1 MPAVAAEEANTSRSL
16 WVGELGFDTEEA
28 SLVNLFQ
35 TIGALESVRICR
47 DGKTKRSLGY
57 AYVNFQKAED
67 AHRAAEELNFRKING
82 KPCRI
87 MLQLRDPKKRQ
98 NLRCEQSNVV
108 IKNLPRGRIE
118 ARGLYEWLVQ
128 VAGNRITSCKIGTD
142 RNTGA
147 ALGYAFAQFA
157 SASEAKSAIERIN
170 EAAID
175 SGNGRTVSAELYKAE
190 KAVSTIYVRGL
201 PGWWS
206 REDIAAFFQD
216 RFGDV
221 DSVRVPPSCA
231 GSCFVRFVEARDADS
246 AIRALHNSV
255 VFGRKLVVE
264 RAMTGLERR
273 RRLLEGRK
281 QRARRGDSPSP
292 STNNGRRNRRGSD
305 RLPRR
310 KRNNHRTP
318 SGQNY
323 PSVGAP
329 VTGHGMWS
337 WPANGPPPGSGPVSG
352 PMANANVLPQHS
364 AQAHFGYPREMWGP
378 PSKSEKGGHGQD
390 VKLRMAQY
398 HRRGD
403 SMPITHTK
411 QFVRPRGKHIPAHNG
426 RAKEIRKPSTM
437 SFPSAY
443 QLGAAQKEWKKS
455 IAGESPEKRY
465 PEPAP
470 SNVVPPQALFMEG
483 WDMPMKSGTEK
494 TPPQEVPNDVNALLR
509 KTEKLS
515 LNENGQL
522 ERRSPVKQD
531 TFARDAGSKVVSK
544 DSKKNLST
552 QNEFGEML
560 YERVAVLDE
569 QNAPKITG
577 MLLELNPDELK
588 ELTSSDKNLH
598 DAVEQAQ
605 KVLLKASPGQP
616 GRARVHNRSQSTVQ
630 W

>member
-128 VAGNRITSCKIGTD
+128 IAGNRITSCKIGTD

-216 RFGDV
+216 RFGHV

-231 GSCFVRFVEARDADS
+231 GSCFVRFVEARDADA
-246 AIRALHNSV
+246 AIRALHNSA

-292 STNNGRRNRRGSD
+292 SNNNVRRNRGGSE
-305 RLPRR
+305 RIPRR

-318 SGQNY
+318 SGHNY
-323 PSVGAP
+323 PSVGASAN
-329 VTGHGMWS
+329 GYGMWS
-337 WPANGPPPGSGPVSG
+337 WPANGAAAGPPGPGPT
-352 PMANANVLPQHS
+352 PMVNASVPTH
-364 AQAHFGYPREMWGP
+364 QAHYGYPREMWGHP
-378 PSKSEKGGHGQD
+378 NGKPEQGMYGQD
-390 VKLRMAQY
+390 AKLRLARY
-398 HRRGD
+398 HKRGD
-403 SMPITHTK
+403 SMPITQNHH
-411 QFVRPRGKHIPAHNG
+411 FPRPRNRPVPASNG
-426 RAKEIRKPSTM
+426 RSAKDTRKPNTM
-437 SFPSAY
+437 SFPPAP
-443 QLGAAQKEWKKS
+443 QLGVAQKEWKKN
-455 IAGESPEKRY
+455 IAGESPEKQY
-465 PEPAP
+465 PKATQ
-470 SNVVPPQALFMEG
+470 SNVVPPHALFMEG
-483 WDMPMKSGTEK
+483 WDMPLKPGPEQTAAQQAESK
-494 TPPQEVPNDVNALLR
+494 DVAALLR
-509 KTEKLS
+509 QTEKLS
-515 LNENGQL
+515 LNN
-522 ERRSPVKQD
+522 KATQD
-531 TFARDAGSKVVSK
+531 SHIKDAEPDSGSK
-544 DSKKNLST
+544 DSRKKLMRT

-588 ELTSSDKNLH
+588 ELASSEKNLH

-605 KVLLKASPGQP
+605 KVFGSTQP
-616 GRARVHNRSQSTVQ
+616 SDIIVLRFAAGSA
-630 W
+630 